1 MGLIMNYRKKV
12 KHRKSVNGGGMKKHV
27 EKIIDDKSG
36 CVIIVTSCDPK
47 TKIDVL
53 NGR

>member
-1 MGLIMNYRKKV
+1 MVNYKKRF
-12 KHRKSVNGGGMKKHV
+12 KHKKSVNGGGMKKHI
-27 EKIIDDKSG
+27 EKIIDAGSG
-36 CVIIVTSCDPK
+36 CVVIVTSCDPK